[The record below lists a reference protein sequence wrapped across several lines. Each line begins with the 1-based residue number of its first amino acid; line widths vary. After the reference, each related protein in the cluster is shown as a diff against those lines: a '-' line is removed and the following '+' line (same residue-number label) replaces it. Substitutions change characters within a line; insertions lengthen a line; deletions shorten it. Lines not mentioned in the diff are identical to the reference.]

1 VTWLASSE
9 EGGADGTDLFLAGT
23 CLQLW
28 GFHTAWKQQ
37 RVGQEGGG
45 GGRGRR
51 EGEGGILLLVTCF
64 AAGPQLGIHLHL
76 GKQIISEDDFLCL
89 KSFDFCHGHWLMG
102 LSWMK
107 REGSVPARS
116 SVCVVS

>member
-1 VTWLASSE
+1 MTWLASSE

-37 RVGQEGGG
+37 RVGQ
-45 GGRGRR
+45 
-51 EGEGGILLLVTCF
+51 EGGILLLVTCF

>member
-1 VTWLASSE
+1 MHPRLQKLSQGELESETNVTNLDYTVGPLKE
-9 EGGADGTDLFLAGT
+9 E
-23 CLQLW
+23 
-28 GFHTAWKQQ
+28 
-37 RVGQEGGG
+37 RER
-45 GGRGRR
+45 RGERS
-51 EGEGGILLLVTCF
+51 GILLLVTCF